1 MPLSTK
7 TSTGLSPT
15 RLGIKSVIAKEEG
28 WMPEIA
34 FIGNLILES
43 GESIY
48 QSKNSVPEIRF
59 STSKFISNRF
69 SIGYN
74 LGMEWDDDSPTAT
87 TFYTIIF
94 GASFGDKI
102 AGFLEPYGFIRE
114 DSQTDSRLNVG
125 VTYLLKSNM
134 QLDVS
139 GGFGITKNA
148 PDSFIGFGCSVALNS
163 Q

>member
-1 MPLSTK
+1 
-7 TSTGLSPT
+7 
-15 RLGIKSVIAKEEG
+15 
-28 WMPEIA
+28 MPELA

-48 QSKNSVPEIRF
+48 QSKNSVPEFCF
-59 STSKFISNRF
+59 STSKSISNRF

-94 GASFGDKI
+94 GASVGDKN

-125 VTYLLKSNM
+125 VIPIRS
-134 QLDVS
+134 
-139 GGFGITKNA
+139 
-148 PDSFIGFGCSVALNS
+148 
-163 Q
+163 